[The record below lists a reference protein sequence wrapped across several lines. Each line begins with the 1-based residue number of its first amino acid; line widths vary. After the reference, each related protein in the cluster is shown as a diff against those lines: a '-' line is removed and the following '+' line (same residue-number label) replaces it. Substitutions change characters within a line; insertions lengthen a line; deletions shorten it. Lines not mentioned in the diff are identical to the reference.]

1 MKFSYKKSPIMLVVF
16 CLLFSFISAKAGD
29 DWKPV
34 DPSDLALKEPKVEK
48 DADAEAIFWE
58 VKIDDSSDD
67 QLAVKHYLRIKI
79 FTERGREKYSKIDL
93 LFPKGMKI
101 KDVAVRVI
109 KPDGTI
115 VELKKEDIF
124 EKTIAKADGIKVK
137 AKSFA
142 VQGLEP
148 GVILEYSYKEVLQG
162 AWANNMAL
170 MLQQDIPVQQ
180 ISYYVKP
187 HPSLGMKSMAFN
199 VLEPKFVKDKG
210 NYYRLSMTNVPAFRE
225 EANMPPEDQVKSWVL
240 IYYDNDKSMIA
251 NDYWARYGGLL
262 VQSYKDWT
270 KPTGDVKKVA
280 AELTAGANTAEEKIT
295 KIFDYVRTQIKNVDY
310 DYSITDEQRDK
321 IKDNNNP
328 GDTLKRKTGNSSD
341 VDFLFA
347 ALAKA
352 AGLEVR
358 IAFTGNRNELFFTP
372 RNAHS
377 RFIERSAIAVQ
388 VGSGYRFYDPCKL
401 YLPMGMLPW
410 FSEDQHAMMMGDKD
424 FFWTK
429 TPIATPEK
437 SVERRKGKF
446 TLSEDGTLEGEVRV
460 EYTGH
465 FAFGRKSR
473 NDELSQTQR
482 EDNLKAEIK
491 ARLSTAEIS
500 DIKIEN
506 VTEMGDKPFVYT
518 FKIRVP
524 NYASRVGKRLFLQPG
539 VFEYGSTPA
548 FNTTTRTHQI
558 YFHYPWSEEDDI
570 TIVLPKG
577 FSLDNA
583 DAPNPIGDDA
593 KISSLDIKM
602 GITKDTNTLSYKRRF
617 YFGGGN
623 NYLFPKELYQPLKN
637 LFDTF
642 HKANIHQIT
651 LKQE

>member
-1 MKFSYKKSPIMLVVF
+1 MLVVF
-16 CLLFSFISAKAGD
+16 CLFFSFVYAKAGD
-29 DWKPV
+29 DWIPI

-58 VKIDDSSDD
+58 VKIDDSSDS

-142 VQGLEP
+142 VPGLEP
-148 GVILEYSYKEVLQG
+148 GVILEYRYKEILQD
-162 AWANNMAL
+162 AAANNMAL

-187 HPSLGMKSMAFN
+187 HPSSGMKSMAFN
-199 VLEPKFVKDKG
+199 VPEPKFVKDKG

-240 IYYDNDKSMIA
+240 IYYTNDRSMIA
-251 NDYWARYGGLL
+251 NDYWAKYGGLL
-262 VQSYKDWT
+262 VQNYKDWT

-280 AELTAGANTAEEKIT
+280 AELTAGANTSEEKIT

-377 RFIERSAIAVQ
+377 RFIERSAIAVE
-388 VGSGYRFYDPCKL
+388 VGNGYRFYDPCKL

-437 SVERRKGKF
+437 SVEKRKGKF
-446 TLSEDGTLEGEVRV
+446 TLLEDGTLEGEVRI

-482 EDNLKAEIK
+482 EDRLKEEIK

-524 NYASRVGKRLFLQPG
+524 NYASKVGKRLFLQPG
-539 VFEYGSTPA
+539 VFEYGSSPI

-593 KISSLDIKM
+593 KISLLDIKM
-602 GITKDTNTLSYKRRF
+602 GLAKDTNTLSYKRRF